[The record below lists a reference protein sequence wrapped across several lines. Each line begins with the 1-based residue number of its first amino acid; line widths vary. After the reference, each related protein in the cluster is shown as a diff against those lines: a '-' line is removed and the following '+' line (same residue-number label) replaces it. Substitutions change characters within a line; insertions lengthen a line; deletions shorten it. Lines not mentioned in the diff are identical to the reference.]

1 MPDDKCILDP
11 ERDCIGKAA
20 AARLETRIEA
30 LERWQDD
37 SKKFHNNFYDWQRE
51 QLVRDAKIDGQLE
64 NINASLAKLLTW
76 QDTQQAKPA
85 KAWQAVLSAVLA
97 GLVGFLLAQLGING

>member
-1 MPDDKCILDP
+1 MHDDKFILDP

-85 KAWQAVLSAVLA
+85 KAWQTVLTAILTGV
-97 GLVGFLLAQLGING
+97 VGFLLAKFGMS

>member
-1 MPDDKCILDP
+1 MPEEKCIINP
-11 ERDCIGKAA
+11 ERDCIGKEYALK
-20 AARLETRIEA
+20 LESRIKN
-30 LERWQDD
+30 LEEWRED
-37 SKKFHNNFYDWQRE
+37 SKDFHSKFYDWQRE

-85 KAWQAVLSAVLA
+85 KAWQTVLSALLA